1 MNRLNSAEITERRRL
16 GGWLPASE
24 KEIAA
29 FRMDLSLKARAH
41 IEARRR
47 RTTVVE
53 ELTALIYSDP
63 ILRMDLTRAIDDA
76 CEAGFVLGY
85 RCIDEL
91 MDIVDCLMTYAPP
104 FSEKS
109 LVHCPLN
116 AVLDW
121 PMCMPSGYA
130 LFRDQAL
137 NAQLKRVLN
146 YWCGFL
152 EGPHSRVHLTER
164 GPDGWLS
171 AEADRHIGLSQF
183 ICNREKPHWG
193 SPRGMPFLQ
202 GNSGTACDRST
213 RRMTARSSSAH
224 ARRRRITSSAV

>member
-1 MNRLNSAEITERRRL
+1 VVGYAENRSADAWRRRAVSFLLSALYPAQIHAARCRSTHLPPANALSSDQDDGMNRLNSAEITERRRL

-29 FRMDLSLKARAH
+29 FRMDLSRKARAH

-91 MDIVDCLMTYAPP
+91 MDIVVRIRKKPCESMRPSRSGGEHFTTAGKGRQRNAPRR
-104 FSEKS
+104 
-109 LVHCPLN
+109 H
-116 AVLDW
+116 
-121 PMCMPSGYA
+121 
-130 LFRDQAL
+130 
-137 NAQLKRVLN
+137 
-146 YWCGFL
+146 
-152 EGPHSRVHLTER
+152 H
-164 GPDGWLS
+164 DG
-171 AEADRHIGLSQF
+171 R
-183 ICNREKPHWG
+183 
-193 SPRGMPFLQ
+193 
-202 GNSGTACDRST
+202 
-213 RRMTARSSSAH
+213 
-224 ARRRRITSSAV
+224 